1 MITDLYLTNYDVDKI
16 PPAIM
21 MDLYEFCL
29 EAEKEGL
36 PPSVNMSTEDWRK
49 KPETLFYK
57 LFNREYE
64 KLFCAY
70 VGEQLI
76 GLSACYKL
84 NKNVMICGCRCWTVP
99 EYRTKYVHGNYLFP
113 AQFKY
118 AKEQNCAAAW
128 FTFNDYND
136 WLYKFL
142 KRISEGK
149 ATAFGMKNSDTYKDL
164 KFLSGPM
171 LIKDTLQQVAIKI
184 L

>member
-1 MITDLYLTNYDVDKI
+1 MIADLYLTNYDVDKI

-99 EYRTKYVHGNYLFP
+99 E
-113 AQFKY
+113 
-118 AKEQNCAAAW
+118 
-128 FTFNDYND
+128 
-136 WLYKFL
+136 
-142 KRISEGK
+142 
-149 ATAFGMKNSDTYKDL
+149 
-164 KFLSGPM
+164 
-171 LIKDTLQQVAIKI
+171 
-184 L
+184 